1 MEILLS
7 VIDTS
12 KMLGLFQ
19 FVQHHKSFLKLH
31 IRIVKRYPYEPNDK
45 CFHEEATFQGL
56 GEHEI
61 SQERIILFVLFC
73 FVVFFFFYYY
83 LLVIRTAAIVLLSH

>member
-31 IRIVKRYPYEPNDK
+31 IRIVKRYPYEPHDNF
-45 CFHEEATFQGL
+45 FHEEATFQGL
-56 GEHEI
+56 GEHET

-73 FVVFFFFYYY
+73 YVFFFNYY
-83 LLVIRTAAIVLLSH
+83 LLVIRMAAVVLLSH

>member
-31 IRIVKRYPYEPNDK
+31 IRIVKRYPYEPHDK

-61 SQERIILFVLFC
+61 SQEGIILFC
-73 FVVFFFFYYY
+73 FVMFFFYY
-83 LLVIRTAAIVLLSH
+83 LLVIRTAAVVLLSH